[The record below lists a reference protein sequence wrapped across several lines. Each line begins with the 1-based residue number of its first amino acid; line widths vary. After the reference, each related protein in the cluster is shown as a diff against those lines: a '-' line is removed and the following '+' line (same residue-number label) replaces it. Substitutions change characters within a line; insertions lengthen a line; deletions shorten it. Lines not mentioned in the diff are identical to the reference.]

1 MKRGMYMETEKNYES
16 LLILIGWINV
26 SFALVFFQLFC
37 GIIAICMGIV
47 LRKDYHATKHGRIL
61 IIAGIIAGITG
72 WILNYL
78 YL

>member
-1 MKRGMYMETEKNYES
+1 METEKSYES

-47 LRKDYHATKHGRIL
+47 LRNDYHAKKHGLVL
-61 IIAGIIAGITG
+61 IIVGIIVGIAG
-72 WILNYL
+72 WVLNYL